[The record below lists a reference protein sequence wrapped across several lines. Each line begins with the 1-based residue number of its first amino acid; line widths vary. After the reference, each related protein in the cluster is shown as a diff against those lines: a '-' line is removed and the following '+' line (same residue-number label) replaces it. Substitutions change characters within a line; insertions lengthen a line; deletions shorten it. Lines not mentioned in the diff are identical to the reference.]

1 MSLLVLITVAALLQF
16 LLFGMLVSRARS
28 RYGVAAPA
36 MSGHEIFD
44 RYFRVQMN
52 TLELLVL
59 FLPAL
64 WLASLYT
71 APLWTGLLGALY
83 LVGRV
88 LYLTLYVADPRKRG
102 PGFGLSLLP
111 ILVLLLLALIGSIRQ
126 WILIH

>member
-1 MSLLVLITVAALLQF
+1 
-16 LLFGMLVSRARS
+16 
-28 RYGVAAPA
+28 
-36 MSGHEIFD
+36 MSGHEIFN